1 MSFKFN
7 QYQKNNSDTYIS
19 LLTLDNPIISYSED
33 RKKCTI
39 LYSNLLINY
48 PNTYYIQTSFKRI
61 NQNQNIQIS
70 FKEDLLQEEKILNQ
84 HIVPSIA
91 ANMTES
97 NFEDILTIRS
107 KNLIYSNLIITIT
120 LEEPL
125 PEDTNIE
132 MSLSLYTIENILQY
146 IGVNSLIRVGIQG
159 NPGTL
164 FCINGEPLRISSS
177 GIFELNNSRILIN
190 SLGVIPKEK
199 GFFII
204 DYQYK

>member
-7 QYQKNNSDTYIS
+7 QYQKNNKDTYINF
-19 LLTLDNPIISYSED
+19 LTIDSPIISYSED

-39 LYSNLLINY
+39 LYSNLLIDY

-61 NQNQNIQIS
+61 NQNQKVQIS
-70 FKEDLLQEEKILNQ
+70 FKEDLLKEEKILNQ
-84 HIVPSIA
+84 HIIPKIA
-91 ANMTES
+91 PNLTAND
-97 NFEDILTIRS
+97 FEDILTIRS
-107 KNLIYSNLIITIT
+107 KDLIYTNLIITIMVD
-120 LEEPL
+120 EPL

-132 MSLSLYTIENILQY
+132 MSLSLYTVKNILEY
-146 IGVNSLIRVGIQG
+146 IGADSLIRIGIQG

-164 FCINGEPLRISSS
+164 ICINGEPLRISSS
-177 GIFELNNSRILIN
+177 GIFELNNPRILIN
-190 SLGVIPKEK
+190 SIGIIPKEK